1 MTGVMFGMDNYL
13 TFNGKSDI
21 IICPNDNEDT
31 KEVKNEK
38 NAMKSFIMKKLYL
51 MKISLKIL
59 EVKMKNFFL

>member
-1 MTGVMFGMDNYL
+1 MFGMDNYL

-21 IICPNDNEDT
+21 IIGPNDNEDT

>member
-1 MTGVMFGMDNYL
+1 MFGMDNYL

-38 NAMKSFIMKKLYL
+38 NAMKSFIKK
-51 MKISLKIL
+51 SLC
-59 EVKMKNFFL
+59 NF

>member
-21 IICPNDNEDT
+21 IICPNDNEGT

>member
-21 IICPNDNEDT
+21 IIYPNDNEDT

-38 NAMKSFIMKKLYL
+38 TAMKSFIMEKLYL

-59 EVKMKNFFL
+59 EVNMKNFFL

>member
-1 MTGVMFGMDNYL
+1 MFGMDNYL
-13 TFNGKSDI
+13 TFNGKSYI